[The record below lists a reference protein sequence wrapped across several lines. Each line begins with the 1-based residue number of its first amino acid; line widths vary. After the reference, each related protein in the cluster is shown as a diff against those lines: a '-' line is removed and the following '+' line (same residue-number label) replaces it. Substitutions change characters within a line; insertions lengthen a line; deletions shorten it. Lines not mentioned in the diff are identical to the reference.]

1 MTTVKVFPK
10 ISRPGWS
17 CAVFFTGL
25 CCSLAFAASAS
36 AEPFGV
42 RSFEVSATNQPTP
55 EQLAKHEPGSPD
67 LQAGSHPYAFTTS
80 FVMSEGQE
88 TDVGGNAEFLETEG
102 LKDAQVML
110 PPGFVGNPT
119 AVPTCPY
126 HLFQANSCP
135 NDTAVGVATMGL
147 GQTSGYEST
156 KLHKTFEQVET
167 VSNALYNLEP
177 PGGVASELGVMVAKT
192 SPVILDSSVRT
203 GGDYGI
209 TAASRK
215 ITEAVIV
222 RTVRIKVWGV
232 PASPAHNPIRG
243 NCLQEGTSYKG
254 EEESGVPHN
263 EEDSNGECPVN
274 IPARPF
280 LTNPVSCGQPRE
292 ATLSVDGWNNPG
304 DFATGEHVI
313 SEIAAL
319 PPLTGCE
326 YLDFSPTITVR
337 PDGSAGSTPTGL
349 NLDVRVPQESTS
361 NQLGLGEADV
371 RDTTVTLPAGVQIS
385 AAAADGLQACSLT
398 QIGLDNAEKPSCPNA
413 AKLATVH
420 IATPLLEHELE
431 GAVYLA
437 APQNF
442 AGIPE
447 NPFSSLIAMYL
458 VAEEPETGVLIK
470 LAGKVE
476 PNPVTGQLTTTF
488 ENTPQLPFSDLK
500 LEFFGTDRAPLATP
514 ALCGTYATSS
524 SFTPWSAASPAG
536 PSEVA
541 HPPASFQ
548 ITSGPAGSPCAN
560 PLPFNPSLQ
569 SGVTNINAGSFSN
582 LTTTLSREDGNQQ
595 IQQVTLHYPP
605 GLSGL
610 LSGVKLCGE
619 AEANAG
625 ACGPESEI
633 GETTVSV
640 GLGGD
645 PFSVVGG
652 KVYITG
658 PYDGAPFGLSIVNP
672 AKAGPFDLQ
681 EGRPVVVRAKVE
693 VNPITAALTVTTNT
707 AAQGHAIPSMIEGI
721 PLQIK
726 HVNVNITRSGFTFNP
741 TSCDPTQITGT
752 IASAEGASSPVSIP
766 FQVTNCASLKYA
778 PKVTFSTNGDTSKQN
793 GASLTTKVTYPNAPQ
808 GTYANVGYV
817 KVELPKAL
825 PSRLTTL
832 QKACLANVFEANPAA
847 CPPESK
853 IGYAVVHTPLLP
865 VPLEG
870 PAIFVSHGGE
880 AFPSLTMVLQGY
892 GVTIDLVG
900 TTFISKAAI
909 TSTTFKTVPDT
920 PFSTFELVLP
930 QGPYSALAANGNLCT
945 QKLVI
950 PNEWVGANGALLRQ
964 DSPLSVEG
972 CAAAIT
978 VVGHRVKGK
987 TATIQVKVPSAGKLV
1002 ASGKGLS
1009 KASKQA
1015 KGASTLTVKLTLT
1028 SGEATA
1034 LSRHKGR
1041 QLKAKINLTFT
1052 PRSGAKLKTST
1063 TVNVG

>member
-1 MTTVKVFPK
+1 MTTSKAL
-10 ISRPGWS
+10 IRPAAA
-17 CAVFFTGL
+17 AVVVVVAGL
-25 CCSLAFAASAS
+25 CCSSLTFAASAS

-42 RSFEVSATNQPTP
+42 RSFEISATNQPTP
-55 EQLAKHEPGSPD
+55 GQLANHEPGSPD
-67 LQAGSHPYAFTTS
+67 LQAGSHPYALTTS
-80 FVMSEGQE
+80 FVMDEGQE
-88 TDVGGNAEFLETEG
+88 TDVGGNVEFLETEG

-110 PPGFVGNPT
+110 PPGFVGNPN

-126 HLFQANSCP
+126 RLFQEVRCP
-135 NDTAVGVATMGL
+135 DDTAVGVATSGL
-147 GQTSGYEST
+147 GESSGYESAR
-156 KLHKTFEQVET
+156 LHKTIERVIT
-167 VSNALYNLEP
+167 ISDPLYNLEP
-177 PGGVASELGVMVAKT
+177 PGGVASELGVMVANT
-192 SPVILDSSVRT
+192 NPVILDSSVRT

-209 TAASRK
+209 TTASRK
-215 ITEAVIV
+215 ITEAVVV

-232 PASPAHNPIRG
+232 PASPAHNAIRG
-243 NCLQEGTSYKG
+243 KCLVPGNTYNS
-254 EEESGVPHN
+254 EEERGVPHD
-263 EEDSNGECPVN
+263 EEVSNGECPVN
-274 IPARPF
+274 IPVRPF
-280 LTNPVSCGQPRE
+280 LTNPVSCGKPRE

-304 DFATGEHVI
+304 DFATGEHII
-313 SEIAAL
+313 SKIAAL

-326 YLDFSPTITVR
+326 DLDFSPTIDVQ

-361 NQLGLGEADV
+361 NALGLGEADV
-371 RDTTVTLPAGVQIS
+371 RDTTVTLPAGVQVS
-385 AAAADGLQACSLT
+385 PAAADGLQACSLA
-398 QIGLDNAEKPSCPNA
+398 QIGLENPEKPSCPNA
-413 AKLATVH
+413 AKIATVH
-420 IATPLLEHELE
+420 IATPLLEHELQ

-458 VAEEPETGVLIK
+458 VAEEPTTGVLVK

-476 PNPVTGQLTTTF
+476 PDPVTGQLTTTF

-500 LEFFGTDRAPLATP
+500 LEFFGTDRAPLAMP

-536 PSEVA
+536 PGEVA

-548 ITSGPAGSPCAN
+548 ITSGPAGSPCAS
-560 PLPFNPSLQ
+560 PLPFSPSLV
-569 SGVTNINAGSFSN
+569 SGATNINAGSFSN
-582 LTTTLSREDGNQQ
+582 LTTTLSREDGDQQ
-595 IQQVTLHYPP
+595 IQQVTLRYPA
-605 GLSGL
+605 GLSGML
-610 LSGVKLCGE
+610 TGVKLCGE

-625 ACGPESEI
+625 TCGPESQI

-652 KVYITG
+652 KVYLTG
-658 PYDGAPFGLSIVNP
+658 PYEGAPFGLSIVNP

-693 VNPITAALTVTTNT
+693 VSPITAALTVTTNT
-707 AAQGHAIPSMIEGI
+707 AGQGHAIPSMIEGI

-726 HVNVNITRSGFTFNP
+726 HVNVDVTRPGFTFNP
-741 TSCDPTQITGT
+741 TNCDPSQITGT
-752 IASAEGASSPVSIP
+752 VASAEGASSPVSIP
-766 FQVTNCASLKYA
+766 FQVTNCASLKYT
-778 PKVTFSTNGDTSKQN
+778 PRVTFATNADTSKQN
-793 GASLTTKVTYPNAPQ
+793 GASLTTRVTYPSAPQ

-832 QKACLANVFEANPAA
+832 QKACLAKVFEANPAA

-900 TTFISKAAI
+900 STFISKAGI

-920 PFSTFELVLP
+920 PFNTFELVLP
-930 QGPYSALAANGNLCT
+930 QGAYSALAANGNLCT

-964 DSPLSVEG
+964 DSTLNVEG

-978 VVGHRVKGK
+978 VVGHRVEGR
-987 TATIQVKVPSAGKLV
+987 TATIQVKVPSAGSLV

-1028 SGEATA
+1028 GGEAAA
-1034 LSRHKGR
+1034 LSKHRGR
-1041 QLKAKINLTFT
+1041 RLKARISLAFT
-1052 PRSGAKLKTST
+1052 PKSGAELKAST
-1063 TVNVG
+1063 TVIVG